1 MLKRAIINSAV
12 PSSSSTKA
20 VQLADRD
27 DYGDEEDLKLEISS
41 RAAAAATATVE
52 PTDCDMDALKKV
64 QQSEKTHLLD
74 LNYES
79 TR

>member
-64 QQSEKTHLLD
+64 QESAKKTLPSRFKL
-74 LNYES
+74 
-79 TR
+79 